1 MKTNLFIGK
10 NQNKKIIE
18 QIKEEVE
25 NKENILI
32 LSNDETYYN
41 FYKKELEKN
50 KYNIYVLNLKDSEK
64 SNSFNPL
71 MLPYSYYKQGK
82 KDKSVDLITT
92 LAKEIFKENN
102 EVDPFWSN
110 SAIDYFIALTL
121 ILFKEGKKEEINLGS
136 IQAMLTLAER
146 KVAETSVIRKYF
158 DNLDLLDSIY
168 MTGSSIVYAPV
179 DTRGSIMSVTKQKL
193 NMYCVREMLL
203 NNLCGNEIDLNN
215 ITSNTAIFII
225 NSDNKLLNKIG
236 NILIDEIAVLNIP
249 FAYYLNIDKSTYIY
263 ELENIIEKN
272 KVCISVSNQETL
284 EEIYG
289 KNILNQFENKE
300 KINCED
306 IVTNK
311 EELPISK
318 INNKKYFNFEE
329 FMKGL

>member
-18 QIKEEVE
+18 QMKEEVE

-50 KYNIYVLNLKDSEK
+50 KYNIYILNLKDSEK

-82 KDKSVDLITT
+82 KDKCVDLITT
-92 LAKEIFKENN
+92 LAKEIFIENN
-102 EVDPFWSN
+102 EADPFWSN
-110 SAIDYFIALTL
+110 SAVDYFIALAL

-146 KVAETSVIRKYF
+146 KIAETSVIRKYF
-158 DNLDLLDSIY
+158 DKLDLLDSIY
-168 MTGSSIVYAPV
+168 IIGSSIVYAPA

-193 NMYCVREMLL
+193 NMYCVKEMLL

-225 NSDNKLLNKIG
+225 NSSKLLNKIG

-249 FAYYLNIDKSTYIY
+249 FAYYLNIDKSAYIY

-272 KVCISVSNQETL
+272 KVCISVSNQEIL

-329 FMKGL
+329 FMN

>member
-18 QIKEEVE
+18 QIKKEVE

-32 LSNDETYYN
+32 LSNDETYYD

-71 MLPYSYYKQGK
+71 MLPYSYYIQGK
-82 KDKSVDLITT
+82 KDKSIDLITS
-92 LAKEIFKENN
+92 LAKEIFKEDN

-146 KVAETSVIRKYF
+146 KIDETSIIRKYF

-168 MTGSSIVYAPV
+168 ITGSSIVYAPV

-203 NNLCGNEIDLNN
+203 NNLCGNEINLNN

-225 NSDNKLLNKIG
+225 NSDSKLLNKIS
-236 NILIDEIAVLNIP
+236 NILIDEVAFLNIP
-249 FAYYLNIDKSTYIY
+249 FTYYLNIDKSTCIY
-263 ELENIIEKN
+263 GLENIIEKN
-272 KVCISVSNQETL
+272 KVFISVSYQETL

-289 KNILNQFENKE
+289 KNILNLFENKE

-306 IVTNK
+306 IVINN

-329 FMKGL
+329 FMN